1 MSNSIS
7 LQDCKGYSSETN
19 LHRALKRTGLDAHP
33 CRRIICR
40 KLDGNWTA
48 IFLVS
53 EYLIKHGGYAC
64 FASQHG
70 FMSV

>member
-1 MSNSIS
+1 MSHTIS
-7 LQDCKGYSSETN
+7 LQDCKGYSSEAN
-19 LHRALKRTGLDAHP
+19 LHRALKRLHLDEHP

-40 KLDGNWTA
+40 KPDGNWTA
-48 IFLVS
+48 IFMVS
-53 EYLIKHGGYAC
+53 EYLNQHGGYVG